1 MNSASASL
9 QVVAGRWRVSGAL
22 SMDTVETVLDASTS
36 IGLPED
42 GIVDL
47 TAVDRVDSAG
57 IALLLAWAR
66 RAASE
71 GRKVAFTGIPESMHS
86 LASLYGVEEL
96 LVA

>member
-1 MNSASASL
+1 MNSATASL
-9 QVVAGRWRVSGAL
+9 QVVEGRWRVSGAL
-22 SMDTVETVLDASTS
+22 SMDTVEAVLAASMST
-36 IGLPED
+36 GLPED

-71 GRKVAFTGIPESMHS
+71 SRKIAFAGIPESMRS

>member
-1 MNSASASL
+1 MNSAAASV

-22 SMDTVETVLDASTS
+22 SMDTVEAVLAASTS

-42 GIVDL
+42 GVVDL
-47 TAVDRVDSAG
+47 TEVDRVDSAG
-57 IALLLAWAR
+57 VALLLAWAR

-71 GRKVAFTGIPESMHS
+71 GRKIGFAGIPESMRS
-86 LASLYGVEEL
+86 LARLYGVEEL

>member
-22 SMDTVETVLDASTS
+22 SMDTVEAVLAASTS

-66 RAASE
+66 RAAKES
-71 GRKVAFTGIPESMHS
+71 RKIGFTGIPESMHS